1 MGKRM
6 ERKQRLAAR
15 VGVFGVGL
23 AAYWP
28 QFPGLRERLIGYQRD
43 VEAHLT
49 RLGATVVS
57 GGMIDTPEA
66 GRAAGEQFARED
78 LDLLVCS
85 IGTYATS
92 SQVLPVV
99 QRQRAP
105 VLVLNLQP
113 VAALDYERTDTA
125 EWLANCTV
133 CSVPELAGVFARA
146 RIPFNVVTGTLY
158 DDDRAWGSIGEW
170 VTAAGVARTLKH
182 ARFGFLGHTYPGMLD
197 MHTDI
202 AMHQA
207 QLGTHIELLEM
218 EDLQARTNAATDGE
232 VAAKEAEIRATFT
245 FAESGSDAIAA
256 PVTDAALNHAARIA
270 CGLERMATD
279 FALDGLAYYY
289 RGLDN
294 GPFEQLAA
302 GLIVG
307 NSLLTAHGIPTAG
320 EGDLQT
326 CVAMLIMDRLGVG
339 GSFTEFMAMDF
350 NDEILLMG
358 HDGPGH
364 LAISDAPPTLR
375 ALAVFH
381 GKSGG
386 GLSVEFTV
394 RTGPITILGL
404 TQTADGRLKL
414 LAAEGECVP
423 GPVLRTGNTNSR
435 LKFADG
441 PTAFIERWCAEGPT
455 HHVALG
461 LGHQASTLRKL
472 SRALGIDLAVIE

>member
-1 MGKRM
+1 M

-15 VGVFGVGL
+15 VGVFGIGL

-28 QFPGLRERLIGYQRD
+28 QFPGLRERLAGYQRA
-43 VEAHLT
+43 VEERLT
-49 RLGATVVS
+49 HLGAAVVS
-57 GGMIDTPEA
+57 VGLVETPEA
-66 GRAAGEQFARED
+66 GRAAGERFAREN
-78 LDLLVCS
+78 LDLLVCY

-125 EWLANCTV
+125 EWLANCTA

-146 RIPFNVVTGTLY
+146 RIPFTVVTGTLY
-158 DDDRAWGSIGEW
+158 DDERAWGAIGEW
-170 VTAAGVARTLKH
+170 VTAAGVARTLRT

-218 EDLQARTNAATDGE
+218 EDLQTRVDAATETE
-232 VAAKEAEIRATFT
+232 VRAKEGEIRATFT
-245 FAESGSDAIAA
+245 FAEPGGDAIAA
-256 PVTDAALNHAARIA
+256 PVTDDALNRAARIA
-270 CGLERMATD
+270 CGLDRMAED

-289 RGLDN
+289 RGLNN

-307 NSLLTAHGIPTAG
+307 NSLLTARGIPAAG

-326 CVAMLIMDRLGVG
+326 CVAMLILDRLGVG
-339 GSFTEFMAMDF
+339 GSFAEFMAMDF
-350 NDEILLMG
+350 NDDILLMG

-364 LAISDAPPTLR
+364 LAISAAPPTLR
-375 ALAVFH
+375 ALEVFH
-381 GKSGG
+381 GKRGG

-394 RTGPITILGL
+394 QTGPVTILGL
-404 TQTADGRLKL
+404 TQTADGHLQL

-423 GPVLRTGNTNSR
+423 GPLLRTGNTNSR
-435 LKFADG
+435 LKFAGG
-441 PTAFIERWCAEGPT
+441 PATFIERWCAEGPT

-461 LGHQASTLRKL
+461 LGHQTGRLRKL
-472 SRALGIDLAVIE
+472 SRVLGLELMVVE

>member
-1 MGKRM
+1 MK
-6 ERKQRLAAR
+6 RKQRLAAR
-15 VGVFGVGL
+15 VGVFGIGL

-28 QFPGLRERLIGYQRD
+28 QFPGLRERLVGYQRD

-49 RLGATVVS
+49 RLGADVIS
-57 GGMIDTPEA
+57 GGLVDTPEA
-66 GRAAGEQFARED
+66 GRAAGERFAREN
-78 LDLLVCS
+78 LDLIVCS

-99 QRQRAP
+99 QWQHTP
-105 VLVLNLQP
+105 ILVLNLQP
-113 VAALDYERTDTA
+113 VAALDYARTDTA
-125 EWLANCTV
+125 EWLANCTA

-158 DDDRAWGSIGEW
+158 DDDHAWGAIGEW
-170 VTAAGVARTLKH
+170 VTAAGVARTLRQ

-218 EDLQARTNAATDGE
+218 EDLQARVEAATDAE
-232 VAAKEAEIRATFT
+232 IAAKEAEIRATFT
-245 FAESGSDAIAA
+245 FAEPGSDAIAA
-256 PVTDAALNHAARIA
+256 PVTDDALNRSARVA
-270 CGLERMATD
+270 CGLDRMADD

-307 NSLLTAHGIPTAG
+307 NSLLTARGIPAAG

-339 GSFTEFMAMDF
+339 GSFAEFMAMDF
-350 NDEILLMG
+350 NDDILLMG

-364 LAISDAPPTLR
+364 LAISAAPPTLQV
-375 ALAVFH
+375 LEVFH
-381 GKSGG
+381 GKRGG

-394 RTGPITILGL
+394 QTGPITILGL
-404 TQTADGRLKL
+404 TQTADCQLKL
-414 LAAEGECVP
+414 IAAEGECVP

-435 LKFADG
+435 LKFAGG
-441 PTAFIERWCAEGPT
+441 PAAFIERWCAEGPT

-461 LGHQASTLRKL
+461 LGHQTGVLRKL
-472 SRALGIDLAVIE
+472 SRVLDLNLAVVEQ

>member
-1 MGKRM
+1 M
-6 ERKQRLAAR
+6 ERKRRLAAR
-15 VGVFGVGL
+15 VGVFGIGL

-28 QFPGLRERLIGYQRD
+28 QFPGLRERLMGYQRD
-43 VEAHLT
+43 IEAHLT
-49 RLGATVVS
+49 QLSADVVS
-57 GGMIDTPEA
+57 AGLVDTPEA
-66 GRAAGEQFARED
+66 GRAAGERFAREN
-78 LDLLVCS
+78 LDLIVCS

-99 QRQRAP
+99 QRQHAP

-113 VAALDYERTDTA
+113 VAALDYARTDTA

-158 DDDRAWGSIGEW
+158 DDERAWGAIAEW
-170 VTAAGVARTLKH
+170 VTATSAARMVRH

-218 EDLQARTNAATDGE
+218 EDLQARADAATAAE
-232 VAAKEAEIRATFT
+232 VAAKEAEIRATFV
-245 FAESGSDAIAA
+245 FAAPGSDANAA
-256 PVTDAALNHAARIA
+256 PVTDDALNRSARIA
-270 CGLERMATD
+270 CGLDRLADD

-307 NSLLTAHGIPTAG
+307 NSLLTARGIPTAG

-350 NDEILLMG
+350 NDDSLLMG

-364 LAISDAPPTLR
+364 LAISAAPPTLR
-375 ALAVFH
+375 ALEVFH
-381 GKSGG
+381 GKRGG

-404 TQTADGRLKL
+404 TQTATGHLKL

-435 LKFADG
+435 LKFAGG
-441 PTAFIERWCAEGPT
+441 PAAFIERWCAEGPT

-461 LGHQASTLRKL
+461 LGHQTRTLRKL
-472 SRALGIDLAVIE
+472 SRVLGLDLTVIE

>member
-1 MGKRM
+1 M
-6 ERKQRLAAR
+6 ERRQRLAAR
-15 VGVFGVGL
+15 VGVFGIGL

-28 QFPGLRERLIGYQRD
+28 QFPGLRERLVGYQRD

-49 RLGATVVS
+49 RLGAEVVS
-57 GGMIDTPEA
+57 VGLVDTPEA
-66 GRAAGEQFARED
+66 GREAGERFGREN
-78 LDLLVCS
+78 LDLIVCY

-99 QRQRAP
+99 QRQGVP

-113 VAALDYERTDTA
+113 VAALDYEHTDTA
-125 EWLANCTV
+125 EWLANCTA
-133 CSVPELAGVFARA
+133 CSVPELAGTFTRA
-146 RIPFNVVTGTLY
+146 RIPFNIVTGTLY
-158 DDDRAWGSIGEW
+158 DDERAWGSIGEW
-170 VTAAGVARTLKH
+170 VTAAGVARTVRR

-197 MHTDI
+197 MYTDL
-202 AMHQA
+202 ALYQA

-218 EDLQARTNAATDGE
+218 EDLQTRVQAATDAE
-232 VAAKEAEIRATFT
+232 VAAKEAEIRATFI
-245 FAESGSDAIAA
+245 FAEPGSDAIAA
-256 PVTDAALNHAARIA
+256 PVTDEALNWSARIA
-270 CGLERMATD
+270 CGLEKMAED

-289 RGLDN
+289 RGLDG

-307 NSLLTAHGIPTAG
+307 NSLLTARGIPAAG

-350 NDEILLMG
+350 NDDILLMG

-364 LAISDAPPTLR
+364 LGISDAPPTLR
-375 ALAVFH
+375 ALEVFH
-381 GKSGG
+381 GKRGG

-394 RTGPITILGL
+394 KTGPITVLGL

-435 LKFADG
+435 LKFAGG
-441 PTAFIERWCAEGPT
+441 PAAFIERWCAEGPT
-455 HHVALG
+455 HHIALG
-461 LGHQASTLRKL
+461 LGHQTSVLRKV
-472 SRALGIDLAVIE
+472 SRTLGIDLTVVG

>member
-1 MGKRM
+1 M
-6 ERKQRLAAR
+6 
-15 VGVFGVGL
+15 
-23 AAYWP
+23 
-28 QFPGLRERLIGYQRD
+28 
-43 VEAHLT
+43 
-49 RLGATVVS
+49 
-57 GGMIDTPEA
+57 
-66 GRAAGEQFARED
+66 
-78 LDLLVCS
+78 
-85 IGTYATS
+85 
-92 SQVLPVV
+92 

-113 VAALDYERTDTA
+113 VAALDYEHTDTA

-133 CSVPELAGVFARA
+133 CSVPELAGVFSRA

-158 DDDRAWGSIGEW
+158 DDARAWGSIGEW

-218 EDLQARTNAATDGE
+218 EDLQARTDAATDGE
-232 VAAKEAEIRATFT
+232 VAAKEAEIRATFA
-245 FAESGSDAIAA
+245 FVEPGSGAIAA
-256 PVTDAALNHAARIA
+256 PVTDAALNDAARIA
-270 CGLERMATD
+270 CGLERMAAD

-289 RGLDN
+289 RGLNN

-350 NDEILLMG
+350 NDDILLMG

-364 LAISDAPPTLR
+364 LAISDAPPMLR

-435 LKFADG
+435 LKFAGG
-441 PTAFIERWCAEGPT
+441 PAAFIERWCAEGPT

-461 LGHQASTLRKL
+461 LGHQTSTLRKL
-472 SRALGIDLAVIE
+472 SRVLGIDLVVVE

>member
-1 MGKRM
+1 M

-28 QFPGLRERLIGYQRD
+28 QFPGLRERLEGYRRD
-43 VEAHLT
+43 VEARLT
-49 RLGATVVS
+49 HLGAAVIS
-57 GGMIDTPEA
+57 AGMVDTPEA
-66 GRAAGEQFARED
+66 GRAAGERFARED
-78 LDLLVCS
+78 LDLLVCH

-92 SQVLPVV
+92 SQVLPAV
-99 QRQRAP
+99 QRQHAP

-113 VAALDYERTDTA
+113 VAALDYEHTDTA
-125 EWLANCTV
+125 EWLANCTA
-133 CSVPELAGVFARA
+133 CAVPELAGVFARA
-146 RIPFNVVTGTLY
+146 RIPFNVVTGTLH
-158 DDDRAWGSIGEW
+158 DDDRAWGAIGDW
-170 VTAAGVARTLKH
+170 VTAASVARTVKQ

-218 EDLQARTNAATDGE
+218 EDLAARVSAATAAE
-232 VAAKEAEIRATFT
+232 VSSKAAEIRDTFT
-245 FAESGSDAIAA
+245 VAAPGADAIAA
-256 PVTDAALNHAARIA
+256 PVTDEALRDAARIA
-270 CGLERMATD
+270 CGLDRLAAD

-289 RGLDN
+289 RSLD
-294 GPFEQLAA
+294 GSPFEQLAA

-307 NSLLTAHGIPTAG
+307 NSFLTARGIPAAG

-326 CVAMLIMDRLGVG
+326 CVAMLIMDRLGAG
-339 GSFTEFMAMDF
+339 GSFAEFMAMDF
-350 NDEILLMG
+350 TDDILLMG

-364 LAISDAPPTLR
+364 LAMSATPPTLR

-381 GKSGG
+381 GKRGG

-394 RTGPITILGL
+394 KTGPITVLGL
-404 TQTADGRLKL
+404 TQTADGRLKMIV
-414 LAAEGECVP
+414 AEGECVP

-435 LKFADG
+435 LCFAGG
-441 PTAFIERWCAEGPT
+441 PAAFIERWCAEGPT

-461 LGHQASTLRKL
+461 LGHQAHILRKL
-472 SRALGIDLAVIE
+472 SRALNISLAVVE